1 MFYLLYLEYYSTSIL
16 PCQRQIE
23 ELPNHYVKS
32 KKWLELKNMLV
43 APTTFNMFWTNV
55 GGLNRADLITFWC
68 SIVKTNDNN
77 KKKKKKKNNVKRL
90 NSKNVSDGY
99 RLFHVFDIVEEYIE
113 SIEHWSK
120 NQSQSR

>member
-1 MFYLLYLEYYSTSIL
+1 
-16 PCQRQIE
+16 
-23 ELPNHYVKS
+23 
-32 KKWLELKNMLV
+32 
-43 APTTFNMFWTNV
+43 MFWTNV

-77 KKKKKKKNNVKRL
+77 KKKKKNKNKKKIKNNVKGL